1 MTQPHVAGCPVI
13 KCASHE
19 RNMLMGAR
27 LTSTPVLLVCLWM
40 VWGSAYVP
48 IKIGLRD
55 ATPGAFGL
63 LRVIAAS
70 VAILVIIGV
79 RRARTGKSPFDRQV
93 HLYGMLLGITNTTGF
108 LYFQNTGMV
117 HADVAL
123 SAILIY
129 TQPLFVALG
138 ARIFLGELFTLRRLT
153 GLFLGWIGVVT
164 LVAGEL
170 GLGATPVS
178 AMVLL
183 LLCAVFWSA
192 GTLVFKALPVRL
204 DVIRLLL
211 WQNVYGFFPLAVL
224 TFLTTGASVN
234 WTTPLVLSAIWAG
247 IGGTTI
253 GFGLQLVLLRRGEA
267 GVVSSWLFVVPIVA
281 STLGVI
287 AFNERLHLGLLTG
300 GAAVIAG
307 IYFVNSSRRVQP
319 HDT

>member
-1 MTQPHVAGCPVI
+1 M
-13 KCASHE
+13 ASWV
-19 RNMLMGAR
+19 R
-27 LTSTPVLLVCLWM
+27 STPVLLACLWM

-63 LRVIAAS
+63 LRVAA
-70 VAILVIIGV
+70 AILSVLVLLAV
-79 RRARTGKSPFDRQV
+79 RRARQGPGTFDPQV
-93 HLYGMLLGITNTTGF
+93 HRYGMLLGITNTTGF

-117 HADVAL
+117 DADVAL

-129 TQPLFVALG
+129 TQPLMVALG
-138 ARIFLGELFTLRRLT
+138 ARLFLGELFTWRRLI
-153 GLFLGWIGVVT
+153 GLALGWIGVVT
-164 LVAGEL
+164 LVAGEI
-170 GLGATPVS
+170 GLGVTPVPS
-178 AMVLL
+178 MLML

-211 WQNVYGFFPLAVL
+211 WQNVYGILPLAVL
-224 TFLTTGASVN
+224 TWVTTGVEVT
-234 WTTPLVLSAIWAG
+234 WTWPLLGSALWAG

-267 GVVSSWLFVVPIVA
+267 GVVSSWLFVVPVVA
-281 STLGVI
+281 SVLGVVV
-287 AFNERLHLGLLTG
+287 FGERLHIGLLTG

-307 IYFVNSSRRVQP
+307 IYFVNSSRRLQP
-319 HDT
+319 HDR